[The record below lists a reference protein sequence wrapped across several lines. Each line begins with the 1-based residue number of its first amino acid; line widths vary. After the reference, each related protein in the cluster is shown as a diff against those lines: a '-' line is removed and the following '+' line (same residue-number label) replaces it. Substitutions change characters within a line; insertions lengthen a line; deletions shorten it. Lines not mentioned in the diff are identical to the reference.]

1 MSPLGIGST
10 LFSLLSSGSSTQS
23 TASNSTASGTASGA
37 SASDFSS
44 SLSLRMASIQAQSV
58 NSLIG
63 SVFNTGNATTGNFD
77 FLTGTQSSSND
88 LLSQLGQSS
97 TTSGLSATGRNLL
110 LTDPESAY
118 KMMSLINTQDTTYKA
133 QFAELSD
140 MEKAVAG
147 MQQAGQTL
155 ATTDATM
162 SNEAITAK
170 LQEFANKYNDWV
182 TRFDGSVKTGGVLAG
197 TQAAEVSLSE
207 LEQSVENPF
216 YGAKD
221 GIHGLQDLGLTI
233 DPTTNLATL
242 DTSKLNAALN
252 NNKQGVVDT
261 IDTFSSNFAKSAE
274 LLDSPNN
281 FISNRL
287 ANLDRVID
295 YVSEN
300 KTSLQAEFGLGDA
313 AKPSAQIAKA
323 LAAYNQTYAI

>member
-10 LFSLLSSGSSTQS
+10 LFSLLSSGSASQSAASTGTTS
-23 TASNSTASGTASGA
+23 SSATRTA
-37 SASDFSS
+37 ASDFSS
-44 SLSLRMASIQAQSV
+44 SLSLRMASMQAQSV

-63 SVFNTGNATTGNFD
+63 SVFNNSNATAGNFD
-77 FLTGTQSSSND
+77 FLSGTQSSSND
-88 LLSQLGQSS
+88 LLSQLGLSS
-97 TTSGLSATGRNLL
+97 TTSGLSATGRNLM

-118 KMMSLINTQDTTYKA
+118 KMMSLINSQDNTYKA
-133 QFAELSD
+133 QFAELSE

-155 ATTDATM
+155 ATTDASM
-162 SNEAITAK
+162 SNEAITSK
-170 LQEFANKYNDWV
+170 LQEFASKYNDWV
-182 TRFDGSVKTGGVLAG
+182 NRFDGSVKANGVLAG
-197 TQAAEVSLSE
+197 TQAAEISLYE

-233 DPTTNLATL
+233 DQNTNLATL
-242 DTSKLNAALN
+242 DTTKLNAALAS
-252 NNKQGVVDT
+252 NKQGVVDT

-295 YVSEN
+295 YVSDN
-300 KTSLQAEFGLGDA
+300 KTSLQAEFGLGDTS
-313 AKPSAQIAKA
+313 KPSAQIAKA
-323 LAAYNQTYAI
+323 LAAYNQTYGL